1 MLSDKSRNHI
11 CAEVANILRAERV
24 RQDLSMT
31 KMAEHAGLS
40 QQMISYVE
48 RKLRN
53 PSLDTM
59 LRMTGALDINLAD
72 VIRKATAAASR
83 QKGGPTAQ

>member
-31 KMAEHAGLS
+31 KMGERAGLS

-59 LRMTGALDINLAD
+59 LRMTGALDINLDD
-72 VIRKATAAASR
+72 VIRKATAAAAT
-83 QKGGPTAQ
+83 QEGGPTAQ